1 MIQGGLFVL
10 FCNDG
15 YGRAFEEAFRAWCG
29 KRKISRF
36 LVVKSLKGLLP
47 GGAAGTAR
55 RLAVALGNRLQA
67 RPGRPLLKVEDVN
80 GESFARCLDTED
92 RVFGVVAGFNQI
104 FRAGTIARF
113 HGLYNFHPSL
123 LPYYRG
129 PVPSY
134 WCLQNGETTTGI
146 TLHEVGAEIDRGRV
160 LWQEALAIT
169 TSDPDDLDAHL
180 ARLGAAILPE
190 LLDGLREG
198 RPLPA
203 RVLPAERLYRNHV
216 DYASFPGRKVRG

>member
-1 MIQGGLFVL
+1 MIEGGLFVL

-15 YGRAFEEAFRAWCG
+15 YGRAFEESFRAWCRQ
-29 KRKISRF
+29 RKVSGF

-47 GGAAGTAR
+47 AGAAGTAR
-55 RLAVALGNRLQA
+55 RLALAVGNRLQA
-67 RPGRPLLKVEDVN
+67 RAGRHLLQIEDVN
-80 GESFARCLDTED
+80 GESFARWVHGGDG
-92 RVFGVVAGFNQI
+92 VFGVVAGFNQI

-113 HGLYNFHPSL
+113 HRLYNFHPSL

-134 WCLQNGETTTGI
+134 WCIENGEQRTGV
-146 TLHEVGAEIDRGRV
+146 TLHEVSPEIDRGAIV
-160 LWQEALAIT
+160 WQEALEIET
-169 TSDPDDLDAHL
+169 RDPDALDRAL
-180 ARLGAAILPE
+180 ARLGAAMLPE

-198 RPLPA
+198 RPLPP

-216 DYASFPGRKVRG
+216 DYKSFPRR